1 MARKSNKKLKI
12 GGIFNRGKGTPY
24 SFRYTNSDGVRVNI
38 SLHTKDREEALRL
51 ADEHCRK
58 MLSAKTIDEIE
69 VHVKQHKRLEAPQV
83 KIYLESGWQE
93 YCVHPDRATP
103 ATINEQLQYEADF
116 KAFLNFLDKPLML
129 VTDVTHQHAV
139 DFANH
144 LRQGGIA
151 VATHNRK
158 INRLRKIFSVLAK
171 LCACRNPFE
180 GKDLRRSSRE
190 ENHLSTHRRAFTK
203 EQEYQ
208 LLEVIK
214 NPEYRLKDREEMLV
228 LFLLGMFTGQRQ
240 KDCVLLQWHNVKL
253 DTKKI
258 VLKQYKTGR
267 SVTIPIADELLE
279 GLENALKWKTGDDDS
294 YVLPNIAM
302 RYSKKSPSGKTV
314 GANSLDHCIGKIIEQ
329 IGLETSR
336 SVPGRNQKITV
347 YGFHSF
353 RHSFVSLCA
362 EANVAPSV
370 VKSIVG
376 ANTEIIDEHYT
387 HVGLD
392 QQKDALDKAF
402 NLESKTSASRVQEAI
417 DFIKALSPEQMTP
430 ELTRT
435 LSILQD

>member
-1 MARKSNKKLKI
+1 MAKKITGLSKAES
-12 GGIFNRGKGTPY
+12 GEYMLRVQVNGKRERYYLGTK
-24 SFRYTNSDGVRVNI
+24 N
-38 SLHTKDREEALRL
+38 REEAEKL
-51 ADEHCRK
+51 AKDHLQKIQQADTANEIDRYATK
-58 MLSAKTIDEIE
+58 FKNAKNG
-69 VHVKQHKRLEAPQV
+69 QKR
-83 KIYLESGWQE
+83 IYLEAAWQE

-103 ATINEQLQYEADF
+103 ATINEQLQYQGNLKKFIE
-116 KAFLNFLDKPLML
+116 FLDNPLML

-144 LRQGGIA
+144 LREKGKA
-151 VATHNRK
+151 VDTHNRT

-171 LCACRNPFE
+171 LCACQNPFE

-190 ENHLSTHRRAFTK
+190 ENHLSTHRRAFTR
-203 EQEYQ
+203 EQENQ

-267 SVTIPIADELLE
+267 PVTIPIADELLE

-302 RYSKKSPSGKTV
+302 RYLKKNESGKIV
-314 GANSLDHCIGKIIEQ
+314 GANSLDHCVSKIIER

-336 SVPGRNQKITV
+336 SVPGRNQQITV

-353 RHSFVSLCA
+353 RHSFVSFCA

-392 QQKDALDKAF
+392 QQKDALEKAF